1 MNGQNDLNAA
11 VAAHWGR
18 RDAAGW
24 ILTRLESEGVARPGW
39 RDVARYDQ
47 IHAGGLHA
55 VRDLAALLPIGH
67 RQRVADLGAGLGGSA
82 RYLAAAHDCSVVC
95 VDLTPAF
102 VEGGRLLTERVG
114 LGARVEHMLADATA
128 VPLPSGGV
136 DGVWVQHVALQVR
149 ESGDLWREAVRLL
162 KPGGWFGLHEW
173 VHGAGPEPLYP
184 SPWAPAGGQLSFLNT
199 REALERELRE
209 AGLTYLNFVD
219 VSAAM
224 RDAYARQLSALAD
237 TNGDNPVLP
246 PAEVT
251 AVIANAER
259 NLREGRAACLMGT
272 ARKAE

>member
-11 VAAHWGR
+11 VVAHWGR

-24 ILTRLESEGVARPGW
+24 ILSRLESEGILRPDW

-47 IHAGGLHA
+47 IHAGGLRA
-55 VRDLAALLPIGH
+55 VKDLAALLPIECG
-67 RQRVADLGAGLGGSA
+67 QRVADLGAGLGGSA
-82 RYLAAAHDCSVVC
+82 RYLAEVHGCNVVC

-128 VPLPSGGV
+128 VPLPSGSV
-136 DGVWVQHVALQVR
+136 DGVWVQHLALQVR
-149 ESGDLWREAVRLL
+149 ESGALWREAVRLL

-173 VHGAGPEPLYP
+173 VRGTGPAPLYP
-184 SPWAPAGGQLSFLNT
+184 SPWAPADGHLSFLNT
-199 REALERELRE
+199 RDVLERELRE
-209 AGLTYLNFVD
+209 AGLTYLNFID
-219 VSAAM
+219 VSTAM
-224 RDAYARQLSALAD
+224 RDTYSRQLKKLAE
-237 TNGDNPVLP
+237 TNGDHPLMP

-251 AVIANAER
+251 TVIANAEQ
-259 NLREGRAACLMGT
+259 NLREARAACLMGT